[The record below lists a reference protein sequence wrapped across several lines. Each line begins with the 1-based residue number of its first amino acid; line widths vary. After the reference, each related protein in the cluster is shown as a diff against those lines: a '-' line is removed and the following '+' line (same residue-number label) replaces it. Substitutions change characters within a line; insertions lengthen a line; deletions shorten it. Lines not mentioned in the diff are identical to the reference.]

1 MDATLKHP
9 FTCMVAGPTS
19 CGKTHWVSNLLR
31 FKDIM
36 ITPKIEKV
44 IWCYSKWQPTYD
56 KLKGIVDTFQEGLE
70 NLKPDEKKVNTI
82 VVLDDLQREAQNG
95 QVAEIFERGSHHDN
109 MSIIYITQNVFH
121 QGRDTRDISLNTHYM
136 VYFKHPRDRSQITNL
151 ARQVFPQNVKFLQ
164 GAYDNATH
172 KAHGYLFLDFKQTTP
187 DEIRFR
193 TNILPCENS
202 WPVVYI
208 PEQSLDRSDRKKKQ
222 TNSQ

>member
-121 QGRDTRDISLNTHYM
+121 QGRDTRDISLNTHYIH
-136 VYFKHPRDRSQITNL
+136 V
-151 ARQVFPQNVKFLQ
+151 
-164 GAYDNATH
+164 
-172 KAHGYLFLDFKQTTP
+172 
-187 DEIRFR
+187 
-193 TNILPCENS
+193 
-202 WPVVYI
+202 
-208 PEQSLDRSDRKKKQ
+208 
-222 TNSQ
+222 